1 MLDSRRQRPA
11 ARWREID
18 ALEQVVGWPGAE
30 PRVALVLANAL
41 IAARADER
49 GRDLFGELA
58 AGHPD
63 RPLYLALASL
73 FTARA
78 ARRLPPEEAV
88 AAVEEA
94 VSGLDRAVA
103 REPGLTTYLRGQVL
117 AELPAGFGRAEAAV
131 ADLEWVRA
139 NRDSFPPGLQ
149 RAVLRSLA
157 RAYATLGRD
166 EESRRALERSGHACL
181 DGDEPLIVAD
191 FWRTARDGFH
201 FGPPRLLQFAP
212 GVLVAQGYDFAD
224 FAFVSTDAGIVA
236 IDAGTTPRNV
246 RAALAALREVT
257 DQPITHVILTHAHW
271 DHIGGLEALAGT
283 GTEVIAQARF
293 PEELALVN
301 ATAAPHSEFFGTDAP
316 PPPLPDVRPD
326 RLVPAPETL
335 TIGGVEFA
343 LYPVA
348 GGETVDG
355 LLVHLPD
362 RGLLFAGDV
371 LMPYLGAP
379 FLPEGSAEGL
389 FETIELILRLG
400 PLALVQGHTGLTDLF
415 TVEMLPGYEA
425 ALRELHGLVLDAI
438 RSGEGLTAI
447 LERNHLP
454 EVLRDHPAAALPYLV
469 TRDNFIDRVH
479 RQRTGYWQPGWE
491 GLEHVS
497 DREWA
502 AALDLL
508 AGGREEA
515 FAAAAGTLL
524 ESAGYPM
531 ALRLADLGL
540 AAHPES
546 QTLAGLRH
554 QALDRLRERHQQLNP
569 FKFIAYS
576 SLAGAEVPPAG

>member
-1 MLDSRRQRPA
+1 MLDVRQRPA

-18 ALEQVVGWPGAE
+18 ALERALRWPGAD
-30 PRVALVLANAL
+30 PRAALVLANGL
-41 IAARADER
+41 IAARQDER
-49 GRDLFGELA
+49 GRDGFRELA
-58 AGHPD
+58 AEHPD

-78 ARRLPPEEAV
+78 ARRLPPEEAL

-94 VSGLDRAVA
+94 IAGLDRAVA
-103 REPGLTTYLRGQVL
+103 RDPGVTTYLRGQVL

-131 ADLEWVRA
+131 ADLEWVQA
-139 NRDSFPPGLQ
+139 NRDRFPPGLQ
-149 RAVLRSLA
+149 RGVLRSLA
-157 RAYATLGRD
+157 RAYTALGR
-166 EESRRALERSGHACL
+166 EEDARRALERSGQASL
-181 DGDEPLIVAD
+181 DGDEPVIVAD
-191 FWRTARDGFH
+191 YWLTVRDGFH
-201 FGPPRLLQFAP
+201 FGPPRLRELAP

-224 FAFVSTDAGIVA
+224 FAFVSTGAGLVA
-236 IDAGTTPRNV
+236 IDAGTTPGNV

-271 DHIGGLEALAGT
+271 DHIGGLEALAGQ

-293 PEELALVN
+293 PEELALVH
-301 ATAAPHSEFFGTDAP
+301 ATAAPNSDFFGADVT
-316 PPPLPDVRPD
+316 PLPDVRPD
-326 RLVPAPETL
+326 RLVAAPETL
-335 TIGGVEFA
+335 TVGGVELA

-389 FETIELILRLG
+389 FETIELIRRLA
-400 PLALVQGHTGLTDLF
+400 PRMLVQGHTGLTELF
-415 TVEMLPGYEA
+415 TVETLPGYEA
-425 ALRELHGLVLDAI
+425 ALRELHALVLEGV
-438 RSGEGLTAI
+438 RTGEGLTAI

-454 EVLRDHPAAALPYLV
+454 ELLREHPTAVIPYLV
-469 TRDNFIDRVH
+469 TRDNLIDRVH

-491 GLEHVS
+491 GVEHVS

-515 FAAAAGTLL
+515 FATAAGALL
-524 ESAGYPM
+524 EDAAYPV

-546 QTLAGLRH
+546 QTLAGVRRR
-554 QALDRLRERHQQLNP
+554 ALDRLRERHQQLNP
-569 FKFIAYS
+569 FKFIVYS
-576 SLAGAEVPPAG
+576 SLAGAELPPVE